1 MKAYQAKDIRNVAIA
16 GHGGRGKTTLAE
28 AMLFLA
34 KSTDRLGRVDSG
46 NTVLDFSAEEKK
58 RKNSLSS
65 AVAFLEWNNTKV
77 NIIDTPGQFDFAGGV
92 SEGIR
97 AAETALIVLAS
108 GAGVDVGTE
117 KAFHAANK
125 RNIAKIFAVTRCD
138 DNTDFEKTLTA
149 LTEEYGTSV
158 CPVVV
163 PIVEGGKVAGY
174 ADFTSGKA
182 FAYANGKASEIA
194 FPADELE
201 DMRNTFIEAVAGADE
216 ELMEKYLMEEPL
228 TPEEIAKGLKA
239 GIANGDIYPVYACSG
254 FTTDGVDLLLN
265 GIAASA
271 PDATAAAEGDFT
283 VDENGAL
290 AAICFKTMDDGYG
303 GCSFFKVISG
313 KITSDTP
320 AYNSRTEKSDKM
332 GKLYF
337 VKGDP
342 KDPKGKEETTAI
354 AAGDIGVVTKL
365 MDSFKTGDT
374 LCVAK
379 GDTVLPGPIYPVP
392 CYSKAIRAAKSGE
405 EDKIA
410 QQINKVVAEDPT
422 ITFTLNT
429 ETHEQIIAGLG
440 DQHLAVALS
449 KLTVGYELSTPRVAY
464 RETISAVYDAHGR
477 HKKQNGGG
485 GQFGDVW
492 VRFEPM
498 EGDGFEFVD
507 EVVGGAVPKNFIPSV
522 EKGLRKA
529 IEKGP
534 LSGSK
539 VVGIRAALHDGQ
551 SHPVD
556 SNDAAFQAAA
566 RLAFKEAMQ
575 NAKPKILEPYGT
587 LTVQLPNDN
596 IGDITGDI
604 AGKRRGRPMG
614 QDTCADDNK
623 LQELTFDMPM
633 GEIGDFATVLRST
646 TVGRGSYTFE
656 FTHYEVAPDDVARKV
671 MEAAKKL
678 AEEEE

>member
-34 KSTDRLGRVDSG
+34 KSTDRLGRIDSG
-46 NTVLDFSAEEKK
+46 NTVLDYGAEEKK

-65 AVAFLEWNNTKV
+65 AVAYLEWKDAKV

-117 KAFHAANK
+117 KAFKAAQK
-125 RNIAKIFAVTRCD
+125 RNIAKMFAVTRCD
-138 DNTDFEKTLTA
+138 DNADFERTLNA
-149 LTEEYGTSV
+149 LKEEFGAGV

-163 PIVEGGKVAGY
+163 PVVEGGKVAGY
-174 ADFTSGKA
+174 ADFSSGKA
-182 FAYANGKASEIA
+182 YAYANGKASEIA
-194 FPADELE
+194 FPEDALA
-201 DMRNTFIEAVAGADE
+201 DMRDAFVETVAGADE
-216 ELMEKYLMEEPL
+216 ELMEKFFEEMTL
-228 TPEEIAKGLKA
+228 SPEEIAKGLKA
-239 GIANGDIYPVYACSG
+239 GIASGEIYPVYACSG
-254 FTTDGVDLLLN
+254 FSTDGVDLLLN
-265 GIAASA
+265 GIVASA
-271 PDATAAAEGDFT
+271 PDATAAAEDDFT
-283 VDENGAL
+283 VDAAGPL

-303 GCSFFKVISG
+303 GWSFFKVISG
-313 KITSDTP
+313 KITADAP
-320 AYNSRTEKSDKM
+320 AYNSRTEKSEKM

-337 VKGDP
+337 VKGNV
-342 KDPKGKEETTAI
+342 KDKEEAPAI
-354 AAGDIGVVTKL
+354 VAGDIGVVTKL

-392 CYSKAIRAAKSGE
+392 CFAKAIRAAKSGE

-422 ITFTLNT
+422 VTFTLNN
-429 ETHEQIIAGLG
+429 ETHEQIVSGLG

-449 KLTVGYELSTPRVAY
+449 KLTVGYELSNPRVAY

-492 VRFEPM
+492 IRFEPL

-539 VVGIRAALHDGQ
+539 VVGIKAALHDGQ
-551 SHPVD
+551 YHPVD
-556 SNDAAFQAAA
+556 SNDAAFQTAA

-575 NAKPKILEPYGT
+575 KQNARPKILEPYGT
-587 LTVQLPNDN
+587 LTVQLPGDN
-596 IGDITGDI
+596 IGDITSDVI
-604 AGKRRGRPMG
+604 KRRGRPMG
-614 QDTCADDNK
+614 QDTCADDHK
-623 LQELTFDMPM
+623 LQELTFDVPM
-633 GEIGDFATVLRST
+633 GELGDFATVLRST
-646 TVGRGSYTFE
+646 TIGRGSYTFE
-656 FTHYEVAPDDVARKV
+656 FTHYEVTPEDVANKV
-671 MEAAKKL
+671 MEEAKKL
-678 AEEEE
+678 AEEDE